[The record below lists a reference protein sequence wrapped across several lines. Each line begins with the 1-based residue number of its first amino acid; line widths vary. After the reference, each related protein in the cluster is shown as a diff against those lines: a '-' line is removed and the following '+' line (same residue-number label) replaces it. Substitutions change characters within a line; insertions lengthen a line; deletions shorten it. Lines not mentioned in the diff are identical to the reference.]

1 LGCGIDG
8 ELTGL
13 IKGETDRERGIL
25 ELRRGSSRAAGVS
38 QRERGKRE
46 ESKERERDYR
56 RYYTLR
62 ISLQHP
68 NCCMLS
74 QTKSNRTVWMGWEGR
89 MCVSAEYAGFH
100 SIKYSSLWDV
110 LTGWLPNK

>member
-46 ESKERERDYR
+46 ESKEREREITGATTPCGSVYN
-56 RYYTLR
+56 TLTVACSLR
-62 ISLQHP
+62 QRATGQCGWDGRGGCPSLQ
-68 NCCMLS
+68 NMLAF
-74 QTKSNRTVWMGWEGR
+74 TALNIH
-89 MCVSAEYAGFH
+89 H
-100 SIKYSSLWDV
+100 SGMY
-110 LTGWLPNK
+110 